1 MFHFLL
7 FLKVFLPCLTKYYKI
22 SSTKTIGDL
31 EFHKKKMN
39 LIFPFKV
46 PWFNK
51 GSFNYR
57 VYTNEGSAQFIRSIG
72 IKVKQYDEPR
82 K

>member
-1 MFHFLL
+1 MM
-7 FLKVFLPCLTKYYKI
+7 T
-22 SSTKTIGDL
+22 
-31 EFHKKKMN
+31 

-57 VYTNEGSAQFIRSIG
+57 VYTNEGSAEFIRSIG
-72 IKVKQYDEPR
+72 IKVKQYDEP
-82 K
+82 KKQLCV